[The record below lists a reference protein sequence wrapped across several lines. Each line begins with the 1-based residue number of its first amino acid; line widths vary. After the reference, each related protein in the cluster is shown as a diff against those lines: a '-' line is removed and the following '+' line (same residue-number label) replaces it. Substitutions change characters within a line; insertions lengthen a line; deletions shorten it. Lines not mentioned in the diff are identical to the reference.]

1 MRQLSVPS
9 QVARTVT
16 KIESFKGVD
25 LTNAASNVDIS
36 RSPEAPNM
44 IRDVPGKVRKR
55 MGYYL
60 DTEYDDFIHGVFHL
74 NGERIVHAGSKLY
87 MGTTVL
93 YSDMQ
98 NYLFRQLLHPE

>member
-36 RSPEAPNM
+36 RSPEEMFPA
-44 IRDVPGKVRKR
+44 K
-55 MGYYL
+55 
-60 DTEYDDFIHGVFHL
+60 
-74 NGERIVHAGSKLY
+74 
-87 MGTTVL
+87 
-93 YSDMQ
+93 
-98 NYLFRQLLHPE
+98 